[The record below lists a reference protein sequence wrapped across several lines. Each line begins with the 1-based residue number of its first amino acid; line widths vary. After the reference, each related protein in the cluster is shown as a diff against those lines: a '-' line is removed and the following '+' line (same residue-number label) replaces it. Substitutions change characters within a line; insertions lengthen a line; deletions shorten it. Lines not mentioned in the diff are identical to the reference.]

1 MKSAFNSA
9 LGWVCILVV
18 GGWGLMG
25 CDSKPQPSVANKPSL
40 EKYDSLKTLQG
51 KVANDEGPVKSGI
64 VKVLTEQGQEL
75 SKVELAGSAQYS
87 IEVPAGTQLPLIL
100 AYYPTADA
108 NDELRMMAVVV
119 HAATSKY
126 DINQL
131 STRIAK
137 QAKAMGGYTHK
148 NLVQAAESSGM
159 VPASNKTTAGF
170 HGDPTTQYGG
180 WH

>member
-1 MKSAFNSA
+1 MKPIFRTA
-9 LGWVCILVV
+9 WVGMVLLS
-18 GGWGLMG
+18 GWGLVA
-25 CDSKPQPSVANKPSL
+25 CDSKPAANMAAKATT
-40 EKYDSLKTLQG
+40 EKYLTQKTLQG
-51 KVANDEGPVKSGI
+51 KVANDDGPVKNGI
-64 VKVLTEQGQEL
+64 VKVLTEQGQVV
-75 SKVELAGSAQYS
+75 SQVELAGSAQFS
-87 IEVPAGTQLPLIL
+87 IDVPAGTQLPLIL

-108 NDELRMMAVVV
+108 KEEQRMLAAVV

-137 QAKAMGGYTHK
+137 QAKSMGGYTHK
-148 NLVQAAESSGM
+148 NLVQAAEGSGT

>member
-1 MKSAFNSA
+1 MKSAFKTA
-9 LGWVCILVV
+9 WVGIVLLS
-18 GGWGLMG
+18 GWGLVA
-25 CDSKPQPSVANKPSL
+25 CDSKPAANMGAKPSL
-40 EKYDSLKTLQG
+40 EKYLSLKTLQG
-51 KVANDEGPVKSGI
+51 KVANDEGPLKTGI

-75 SKVELAGSAQYS
+75 SQVELAGSAQFS
-87 IEVPAGTQLPLIL
+87 IDVPAGTQLPLIL

-108 NDELRMMAVVV
+108 KDEQRMLAAVV

-148 NLVQAAESSGM
+148 NLVQAAEGSGT